1 MANILYRGSSY
12 TTANSAGSKNAPLT
26 NDEIDRN
33 FYSLDLLKFDKVGGT
48 VSGATTFSSNVTI
61 SGNLT
66 VDGTTTTVNSTTITV
81 DDINIELGSVASPTN
96 VTANGGGITL
106 KGASDKTFNWYSSTS
121 AWTSSEHLSLAAGK
135 NILLNG
141 SSSGT
146 ITLTVPAAA
155 GTNTITFPVQTG
167 TVAIT
172 SDIGNGT
179 ISVLSGSG
187 LSGSGSF
194 TTNQSGNTSVTI
206 SHADTSSVADIT
218 TGTNEFIKGETYDT
232 YGHVLTRTTG
242 FVDFTTNDN
251 WAFQKIAISTNSGYT
266 WGSANA
272 NNIQAAETS
281 SDTLTL
287 VNGGGI
293 NIYGSTNVTTDA
305 ILIEHA
311 DTSSVSNLSSD
322 NSGNTFIQDISFTF
336 DTYGHV
342 TAASVATGTVPSP
355 TLDSVTSTGFTTR
368 GSQGTIANAGQES
381 PGLEI
386 YGTAAGSNAAFMTF
400 HRPGAYAIKLGLDT
414 DNVMKIGGWSASAG
428 GPAAWPIWHTGNLTN
443 LNQLTNG
450 PGYIS
455 GLSFDGLTSKDGGT
469 GYYQTSG
476 SFRAPIFYDSNNT
489 GYYIDPNSIGTSI
502 SVAGDI
508 YAPSAYINAYRVT
521 ASNWFK
527 SSRIGSGL
535 VGNYAFINRYQGVW
549 AQNDEY
555 QLAEDGTTTGT
566 LYGIAWAQA
575 GQGGASDNLQGPG
588 MLLCQN
594 GVWKGAWGGGS
605 LRTTADARA
614 PIFYDQNNTG
624 YYADLNATTYCYY
637 LQSATSVQADSDRR
651 IKDNIQTIENGL
663 DKVLRLRGTTF
674 TRNDLED
681 KNKKYIGLIAQEVL
695 EVLPEVVNGSE
706 DTKYSVGY
714 SEIVS
719 VLIEAI
725 KELNSKVED
734 LQNQLANK

>member
-1 MANILYRGSSY
+1 MANILYRGSAVPS
-12 TTANSAGSKNAPLT
+12 AVNSSGGKNAALT
-26 NDEIDRN
+26 NLEIDQN
-33 FYSLDLLKFDKVGGT
+33 FYALNRDKFETAGGT

-61 SGNLT
+61 TGNLT
-66 VDGTTTTVNSTTITV
+66 VDGTTTTVNSTTITI
-81 DDINIELGSVASPTN
+81 DDINIELGSIASPTN
-96 VTANGGGITL
+96 ATANGGGITL
-106 KGASDKTFNWYSSTS
+106 KGASDKTFNWYSATS

-146 ITLTVPAAA
+146 ITLAVPAAA
-155 GTNTITFPVQTG
+155 GGNTITFQAATG
-167 TVAIT
+167 TVAHLA
-172 SDIGNGT
+172 DIGNGT
-179 ISVLSGSG
+179 VTVTAGSA
-187 LSGSGSF
+187 LTGSGSF
-194 TTNQSGNTSVTI
+194 TMNQDGNTTVTL

-232 YGHVLTRTTG
+232 YGHVQSRTTG
-242 FVDFTTNDN
+242 FVDFTTNEN
-251 WAFQKIAISTNSGYT
+251 WAFQKISISTNSGYT
-266 WGSANA
+266 WGAANA
-272 NNIQAAETS
+272 NNIQAAESS

-386 YGTAAGSNAAFMTF
+386 YGGGSTNAAFMTF

-414 DNVMKIGGWSASAG
+414 DNVMKIGGWSAGSV
-428 GPAAWPIWHTGNLTN
+428 AWPIWHTGNLTN

-455 GLSFDGLTSKDGGT
+455 GLSFDGLSSKDGGT

-476 SFRAPIFYDSNNT
+476 SFRAPIFYDSNDT
-489 GYYIDPNSIGTSI
+489 GYYCDPNGYSKMANIEGTTQVTSPYVYGTSVRTGTNFYVDQACGYGI
-502 SVAGDI
+502 V
-508 YAPSAYINAYRVT
+508 
-521 ASNWFK
+521 
-527 SSRIGSGL
+527 GL
-535 VGNYAFINRYQGVW
+535 YNSNRYQGVF
-549 AQNDEY
+549 AMGSSY
-555 QLAEDGTTTGT
+555 VLAADGTGPGQ
-566 LYGIAWAQA
+566 LYGIAWAYP
-575 GQGGASDNLQGPG
+575 GDRGGPTANLASHG
-588 MLLCQN
+588 MLILQN
-594 GVWKGAWGGGS
+594 GVFKGAWGGGS
-605 LRTTADARA
+605 LRTPGDVRA
-614 PIFYDQNNTG
+614 PVYYDYDDTT
-624 YYADLNATTYCYY
+624 YYADLNGTTYGYF
-637 LQSATSVQADSDRR
+637 LRSATSVQADSDRR

-695 EVLPEVVNGSE
+695 EVLPEVVSGSE

-714 SEIVS
+714 GEIVS

-725 KELNSKVED
+725 KELNAKVED